1 MACGYRLHARLGDKV
16 SRLARLMETQLEEMI
31 SPLGIT
37 RLMWCILSG
46 VGLENV
52 KTPSALANYVGIAR
66 SAVSRALRSM
76 EEMDLIRRCGVDGD
90 GRGVEIRLTQ
100 KGRAVMEQCRPL
112 VEQLNDRFT
121 AKIAKDDLEA
131 VLRLIDALSTGET
144 RELVRI

>member
-1 MACGYRLHARLGDKV
+1 MDCGYRLHARLGYKV

-90 GRGVEIRLTQ
+90 GRGVEIRLTH

>member
-1 MACGYRLHARLGDKV
+1 MDCGYRLHSRLGYKV

-31 SPLGIT
+31 SPLGVT

-52 KTPSALANYVGIAR
+52 NTPSALANYVGIAR
-66 SAVSRALRSM
+66 SAVSRALRNM

-112 VEQLNDRFT
+112 VEQLNDQFT